1 MFRKWVGKTNRF
13 IAVFIV
19 TVTLFLSG
27 CLPEKSDSI
36 EPKAFFEVLDKAG
49 IHPQSLDPESSLVLT
64 NAVKGYSPLGVYDI
78 QEIKLA
84 LFDLPLDYNAGLEL
98 NHIFNKNLYLVSD
111 QPIPSDVSQAL
122 NSLTPNLGYE
132 QLGIFA
138 YPLGLCFIISIFIS
152 LERLFSLRRGITFPQ
167 KVENALL
174 SGEFPNKKWKQ
185 GSAAERIVHVAVHEK
200 ASEETLRAYAKLE
213 VSAMERGMFLLE
225 VVVSGAPLIGLL
237 GTVTG
242 LVEVFSQIPAGG
254 TMDKSLFSEGIS
266 LALLTTL
273 VGLAIALPTLLFNS
287 YLQRVV
293 DKRASSLEWLT
304 ARLIEATD
312 RKGPPPEIIR

>member
-1 MFRKWVGKTNRF
+1 MFRKWVGGTNRF
-13 IAVFIV
+13 LAVFIV

-36 EPKAFFEVLDKAG
+36 DPKAFFEKLDKAG
-49 IHPQSLDPESSLVLT
+49 IHPQNLDPESSLALT
-64 NAVKGYSPLGVYDI
+64 NAIKGYYPLGLYAI
-78 QEIKLA
+78 EEIELA
-84 LFDLPLDYNAGLEL
+84 LFDLPLDYNVSFEL
-98 NHIFNKNLYLVSD
+98 NYISNKNLYLLSE
-111 QPIPSDVSQAL
+111 QPIPSEVGQAL
-122 NSLTPNLGYE
+122 NSLSPSLGYE
-132 QLGIFA
+132 QLGIFV
-138 YPLGLCFIISIFIS
+138 YPLGACFLISIFIT
-152 LERLFSLRRGITFPQ
+152 LERLFSLRRGQTFPR
-167 KVENALL
+167 KVEKALL

-225 VVVSGAPLIGLL
+225 VVVAGAPLIGLL

-242 LVEVFSQIPAGG
+242 LVEVFSQMPAGG
-254 TMDKSLFSEGIS
+254 TVDKSLFSQGIS
-266 LALLTTL
+266 LALLTTMI
-273 VGLAIALPTLLFNS
+273 GLAIALPTLLFNS

-293 DKRASSLEWLT
+293 DKRASALEWLT
-304 ARLIEATD
+304 ARLMEATD